1 MPYALAISDFKPNYD
16 VDEQIVE
23 SFTFL
28 LSNLLNAVLMSQ
40 NHYLT
45 IEVEAQY
52 QAPTLIT
59 LSL

>member
-1 MPYALAISDFKPNYD
+1 MPNALAISDFKPNYD

-23 SFTFL
+23 SLTFL